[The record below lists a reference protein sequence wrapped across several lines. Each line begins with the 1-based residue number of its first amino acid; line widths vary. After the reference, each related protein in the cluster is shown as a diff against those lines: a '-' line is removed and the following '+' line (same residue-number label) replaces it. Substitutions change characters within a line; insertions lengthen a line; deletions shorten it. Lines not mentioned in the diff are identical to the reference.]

1 MTSGHVV
8 IGEDIFNAEGKRFY
22 FGFFGNFDPPSFEQN
37 NIRLY
42 INPVEES
49 QSSFMLNVA
58 GTASDNVAPTEIT
71 MKADERSIESDSVR
85 DRAFVIESNVSL
97 SVVGY
102 AEEFTSADTFKI
114 LPCIILPVSDYE
126 YYAISVPLARIPVP
140 DDDDYDYEFEQPQG
154 NSAIVIVTTERD
166 TELSI
171 SLTQRVAITA
181 QDLLQQ
187 VPEGMFDVGVPAT
200 VRFPDAAQTL
210 YIASV
215 DDLTGSRITSNKPI
229 AFISGH
235 ECGTLPDNFQ
245 YCDQLI
251 EQVPPTATW
260 GRRFITCPI
269 EGRDVFDVFKLIASR
284 DSSVINVSCTDD
296 RPPQVFLLQKGEFT
310 SFNVSSS
317 THCYVSSSRPVL
329 LVQFSIVSSVDRV
342 FNGDPFMV
350 IIPPVEQYRSSYM
363 ISTLTPSFLFG
374 GLPEQYFM
382 NILLPEG
389 VDSAGLRMNGNPLS
403 ENLMFVSVPCASG
416 PGSCGSSAQVS
427 IPGGQHTL
435 SHEDST
441 VTFGAIVYWSYY
453 RIGSGYFAGM
463 TQNPIACK

>member
-1 MTSGHVV
+1 M
-8 IGEDIFNAEGKRFY
+8 
-22 FGFFGNFDPPSFEQN
+22 
-37 NIRLY
+37 
-42 INPVEES
+42 
-49 QSSFMLNVA
+49 A
-58 GTASDNVAPTEIT
+58 GTASDNMAPTEIT
-71 MKADERSIESDSVR
+71 MRADDFSIESDSVR
-85 DRAFVIESNVSL
+85 DRAFIIESNVSL

-102 AEEFTSADTFKI
+102 AEEFTSADSFKI
-114 LPCIILPVSDYE
+114 LPPIYLPVFVYE
-126 YYAISVPLARIPVP
+126 YYAISVPIAVP
-140 DDDDYDYEFEQPQG
+140 GDGEDEFKEPQG
-154 NSAIVIVTTERD
+154 NSAIVIVMTERD

-251 EQVPPTATW
+251 EQVPPTVTW
-260 GRRFITCPI
+260 GRTFVTCPI
-269 EGRDVFDVFKLIASR
+269 EGRNAFDVFKVIASR
-284 DSSVINVSCTDD
+284 DSSVINVSCTDA

-310 SFNVSSS
+310 SFDVSSS

-329 LVQFSIVSSVDRV
+329 LVQFSVLSSVDTV
-342 FNGDPFMV
+342 NTEDPFMV
-350 IIPPVEQYRSSYM
+350 IIPPVEQYRSSYA
-363 ISTLTPSFLFG
+363 ISTLTPSFLFS
-374 GLPEQYFM
+374 GLPEQYFV

-389 VDSAGLRMNGNPLS
+389 VDSAGLRMNGNQLS
-403 ENLMFVSVPCASG
+403 PAVSFVSVPCASG

-435 SHEDST
+435 THEDST
-441 VTFGAIVYWSYY
+441 VTFGAIVYWLYY
-453 RIGSGYFAGM
+453 RVGSGYFAGM
-463 TQNPIACK
+463 TQNPIACT

>member
-1 MTSGHVV
+1 M
-8 IGEDIFNAEGKRFY
+8 
-22 FGFFGNFDPPSFEQN
+22 
-37 NIRLY
+37 
-42 INPVEES
+42 
-49 QSSFMLNVA
+49 A

-71 MKADERSIESDSVR
+71 LRADEVSIESDSVR

-102 AEEFTSADTFKI
+102 AEEFTSADSFKI
-114 LPCIILPVSDYE
+114 LPPIYLPVLVYE
-126 YYAISVPLARIPVP
+126 YYAISVPIAVP
-140 DDDDYDYEFEQPQG
+140 GDGEEEFKEPQG

-181 QDLLQQ
+181 QDLVQQ

-260 GRRFITCPI
+260 GRTFITCPI
-269 EGRDVFDVFKLIASR
+269 EGRDVFDVFKVIASR
-284 DSSVINVSCTDD
+284 DASVINVSCTDA

-310 SFNVSSS
+310 SFDVSSS

-329 LVQFSIVSSVDRV
+329 LVQFSVLSSVDGAIT
-342 FNGDPFMV
+342 GDPFMV
-350 IIPPVEQYRSSYM
+350 IIPPVEQYRSSYT
-363 ISTLTPSFLFG
+363 ISTLTPSFLFT
-374 GLPEQYFM
+374 GLPEQYFV

-389 VDSAGLRMNGNPLS
+389 VDSAGLRINGNQLS
-403 ENLMFVSVPCASG
+403 PAVSFVSVPCASG

-435 SHEDST
+435 THEDST
-441 VTFGAIVYWSYY
+441 VTFGAIVYWLYY
-453 RIGSGYFAGM
+453 RVGSGYFAGM
-463 TQNPIACK
+463 TQNPIACT

>member
-1 MTSGHVV
+1 MDAF
-8 IGEDIFNAEGKRFY
+8 EAEGRKFY
-22 FGFFGNFDPPSFEQN
+22 FGFFGNFDPPSSFEQN

-42 INPVEES
+42 VNPVEES
-49 QSSFMLNVA
+49 RSSFILYVA
-58 GTASDNVAPTEIT
+58 GAADNYVAPTEIT
-71 MKADERSIESDSVR
+71 MKADEYSIESDSVR

-114 LPCIILPVSDYE
+114 LPPIYLPVIDYE
-126 YYAISVPLARIPVP
+126 YYAISVPIARIPVP
-140 DDDDYDYEFEQPQG
+140 EYEDYDYEFVQPQG
-154 NSAIVIVTTERD
+154 NSAIVIVTTERN

-245 YCDQLI
+245 HCDQLV

-260 GRRFITCPI
+260 GRTFVTCPI
-269 EGRDVFDVFKLIASR
+269 EGRDVFDVFKVIASR

-329 LVQFSIVSSVDRV
+329 LVQFSIVSSVDRAIT
-342 FNGDPFMV
+342 GDPLMV
-350 IIPPVEQYRSSYM
+350 IIPPVEQYRSSYT
-363 ISTLTPSFLFG
+363 ISTLTASLLIG
-374 GLPEQYFM
+374 NLQEEYFV

-403 ENLMFVSVPCASG
+403 ENLMFVSVPCASR
-416 PGSCGSSAQVS
+416 PGSCGSSAQVI

-441 VTFGAIVYWSYY
+441 VTFGAIVYWLYY